1 MKPDRKFLM
10 GGLLLLAG
18 IASVVIIYQSTSKP
32 DLGPGGRIYLEQ
44 CSSCHGREGAGLR
57 ELYPPL
63 AGSPYLSE
71 TTAETACLIRR
82 GVRGLLVTADGSY
95 NQRMPAFPHLTAAD
109 ISQLI
114 AFMQNR
120 WGKKKT
126 ITPVE
131 TLEQWLLSCP

>member
-1 MKPDRKFLM
+1 M

-18 IASVVIIYQSTSKP
+18 IASVVIIYQSTSEP
-32 DLGPGGRIYLEQ
+32 DLGPGGRLYQEQ
-44 CSSCHGREGAGLR
+44 CSACHGRDGGGLR
-57 ELYPPL
+57 ELYPPV

-71 TTAETACLIRR
+71 ITDETACLIRR
-82 GVRGLLVTADGSY
+82 GVRGSLVTADGSY
-95 NQRMPAFPHLTAAD
+95 NQRMPAFPYLTAAD

-114 AFMQNR
+114 AFMQSR
-120 WGKKKT
+120 WGKTKT